1 MEGNKKHKCIY
12 CDYTSDQSNNVKRHV
27 EKKHPKNS
35 STLTEVGDSEKNGV
49 GDQLINTMRGS
60 TEDEHTRCGRGVE
73 EMEDNSDSDLDV
85 TGLETAILSNW
96 NAFKRK
102 LEMGKQIKRI
112 VEEKK
117 VPKVCLDKGQM
128 QALKL
133 HEEWICK

>member
-1 MEGNKKHKCIY
+1 MQ
-12 CDYTSDQSNNVKRHV
+12 CDYTSDRAGNVRMHA
-27 EKKHPKNS
+27 ERKHPENT
-35 STLTEVGDSEKNGV
+35 STQIEVGAGKNEVEQGMEME
-49 GDQLINTMRGS
+49 DQLINTMRGL
-60 TEDEHTRCGRGVE
+60 E
-73 EMEDNSDSDLDV
+73 EMDGNSNSELNV
-85 TGLETAILSNW
+85 AALETAIFSNW
-96 NAFKRK
+96 NAFKQK